1 MSANTETATPAT
13 DPVAGDAPPP
23 ARDGITDDGH
33 QDDHEDGGDLAKVRR
48 QAAGYRAKLRD
59 TEAERDTLTARIA
72 AMEEATVAVALTTAG
87 LDGRLWKAA
96 GVDLAEFRS
105 EAGVLDMAG
114 LIDRATRLRR
124 EFGMPDRPRPNPQQG
139 VPSMG
144 RPGGL
149 AQAFD
154 PHHARG

>member
-1 MSANTETATPAT
+1 MSATTETATPAT
-13 DPVAGDAPPP
+13 DPVGEDAPPP

-33 QDDHEDGGDLAKVRR
+33 QDDHDDGGDLAKARR
-48 QAAGYRAKLRD
+48 QAAGYRTKLRD

-72 AMEEATVAVALTTAG
+72 AMEAATVASALATAG
-87 LDGRLWKAA
+87 LDARLWKAA
-96 GVDLAEFRS
+96 DVDLTEFRS
-105 EAGVLDMAG
+105 EAGVLDMAA
-114 LIDRATRLRR
+114 LIDRATALRR

-139 VPSMG
+139 MPSLA
-144 RPGGL
+144 RPQGL